1 MPNPLHVNEIH
12 IRATPDEVWTAITDP
27 DWTRRYLEGVAI
39 ETSLAPGSAVRY
51 LRPDQSALSDGVV
64 EIVEPGRR
72 LVMTW
77 TSLHDATTRAEP
89 PSRIEW
95 TLEPA
100 TSDGSVTRVRVRH
113 YDLGRSPATWA
124 LAGPGWRLT
133 LDALKTILETGQ
145 PLGPIDMLDPPAPA
159 QADDIDR
166 SWHRSLAV
174 DANNSTWELLDGR
187 VLDDETAIDL
197 LGRAYAAAHHW
208 REVAGPQA
216 IQAAR
221 AAWLCSRAH
230 ATLGHGPAAAQL
242 ARLCARLTESSPDA
256 VDFDRVYAIEA
267 EARALACLGQL
278 DDAAVTRRRAVEQA
292 AVVADPEDRAI
303 VEGDLAAEPWFGLEP
318 LPASDPR
325 P

>member
-27 DWTRRYLEGVAI
+27 DWTRRYLDGVAI
-39 ETSLAPGSAVRY
+39 ESSLVPGSAIRY
-51 LRPDQSALSDGVV
+51 LRPDDSVLADGVV

-77 TSLHDATTRAEP
+77 TSLYDTATGAEP
-89 PSRIEW
+89 PSRVEW

-100 TSDGSVTRVRVRH
+100 TNDGSVTRVRVRH
-113 YDLGRSPATWA
+113 YDLGRSPATWV
-124 LAGPGWRLT
+124 LAGPTWRLT
-133 LDALKTILETGQ
+133 LDGLKTVLETGES
-145 PLGPIDMLDPPAPA
+145 LGPVEWVEPPTPA
-159 QADDIDR
+159 QVEDVDR
-166 SWHRSLAV
+166 GWHRSLAV

-187 VLDDETAIDL
+187 PLDDDAAIDL
-197 LGRAYAAAHHW
+197 LGRAYTAAHHW
-208 REVAGPQA
+208 RVVAGGQA

-256 VDFDRVYAIEA
+256 VDFDRVYAVEA
-267 EARALACLGQL
+267 GARALACLGQL
-278 DDAAVTRRRAVEQA
+278 DDAEAQRRRAVELLGA
-292 AVVADPEDRAI
+292 VADPEDRAI
-303 VEGDLAAEPWFGLEP
+303 VEGDLSSEPWFGLDP
-318 LPASDPR
+318 LR
-325 P
+325 PSGS